1 MRIKHPILAGIIF
14 LLCSTTMLIAGDKKD
29 KDRPELPD
37 GLKYQ
42 TLCPVTGQA
51 MNKDIHLDIQGHR
64 IYFASK
70 EAKDSMAANPD
81 KYFKKAGEEGVV
93 FENILKTCPFTGKE
107 LDKSVF
113 TYYQGRM
120 LYFCDPDAQKLFVE
134 DRQAYL
140 KKLDDFMKSEMGKK
154 AEK

>member
-1 MRIKHPILAGIIF
+1 MRFKYAFLAGIMAVLFSATI
-14 LLCSTTMLIAGDKKD
+14 LLAGDKKD
-29 KDRPELPD
+29 KNKPDLPE

-42 TLCPVTGQA
+42 TVCPVTGKEI
-51 MNKDIHLDIQGHR
+51 NKDIYLNIQGHR
-64 IYFASK
+64 IYFNNPA
-70 EAKDSMAANPD
+70 ALDSMKQDPD

-113 TYYQGRM
+113 TYYQGKL
-120 LYFCDPDAQKLFVE
+120 LYFCDPDAQKLFLE
-134 DRQAYL
+134 DRHAYL
-140 KKLDDFMKSEMGKK
+140 QKLDDFMKSELGKK